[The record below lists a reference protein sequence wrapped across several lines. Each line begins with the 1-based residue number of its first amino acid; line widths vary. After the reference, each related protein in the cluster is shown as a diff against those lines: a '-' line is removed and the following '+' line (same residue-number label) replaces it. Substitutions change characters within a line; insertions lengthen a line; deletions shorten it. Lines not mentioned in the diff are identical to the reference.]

1 MTAAERT
8 SQKAEGRRAPDQRLE
23 LAKKVWGCPGDMLLP
38 EVPRLVRMRLALLL
52 LGHLLSLLPGCGA
65 TDPPPYDPTWESL
78 DSRPL
83 PSWFDQAKFGIFIH
97 WGVFS
102 VPSFGSEWFW

>member
-8 SQKAEGRRAPDQRLE
+8 WQKTEGQSWE
-23 LAKKVWGCPGDMLLP
+23 LVKKVRDCPEAMQLP
-38 EVPRLVRMRLALLL
+38 EVPGLVRMRLELLL
-52 LGHLLSLLPGCGA
+52 LLLLQLLPLLPRCGA
-65 TDPPPYDPTWESL
+65 TSPPRYDPTWESL
-78 DSRPL
+78 DRRPL

>member
-1 MTAAERT
+1 MRF
-8 SQKAEGRRAPDQRLE
+8 
-23 LAKKVWGCPGDMLLP
+23 P
-38 EVPRLVRMRLALLL
+38 EIPELVRMRLALLL
-52 LGHLLSLLPGCGA
+52 LPLLSQCGA
-65 TDPPPYDPTWESL
+65 KSSRRYDPTWESL
-78 DSRPL
+78 DRRPL

>member
-1 MTAAERT
+1 
-8 SQKAEGRRAPDQRLE
+8 
-23 LAKKVWGCPGDMLLP
+23 MLLP

-52 LGHLLSLLPGCGA
+52 LWHLLSLLPGCGA
-65 TDPPPYDPTWESL
+65 ANPPPYDPTWESL

>member
-1 MTAAERT
+1 MRFP
-8 SQKAEGRRAPDQRLE
+8 EGS
-23 LAKKVWGCPGDMLLP
+23 K
-38 EVPRLVRMRLALLL
+38 LVRMRLALGPLL
-52 LGHLLSLLPGCGA
+52 QVLLLLPGCGA
-65 TDPPPYDPTWESL
+65 TSTPRYDPTWESL

-83 PSWFDQAKFGIFIH
+83 PAWFDQAKFGIFIH